1 MLPGLLMAGEEGA
14 DPITIDSSIEGMR
27 SQQFSVAIFYFLIT
41 AIFIFL
47 VFIFMF
53 MLKTKASKL
62 KTGEK
67 WLFAW
72 LLLGVIAAI
81 VFGAS
86 QMLDGY
92 LF

>member
-1 MLPGLLMAGEEGA
+1 MHASAADTVGAMNLDAG
-14 DPITIDSSIEGMR
+14 IEGIR

-41 AIFIFL
+41 AIIVFL
-47 VFIFMF
+47 VIVFMF

-72 LLLGVIAAI
+72 LLLGVAAAI
-81 VFGAS
+81 GFGSA
-86 QMLDGY
+86 QMLHGY